1 MVTDPLGLV
10 EVEAVVNGVDGVDG
24 VLGITGSVMG
34 VPVHVVPPEV
44 KFMPL
49 GQRHTCD
56 LATARRQRW
65 LHPPLFILHGLVTKS
80 QTGK

>member
-10 EVEAVVNGVDGVDG
+10 EVEAVVNGVVGVDG
-24 VLGITGSVMG
+24 MLGITGSVMG